1 MGIEFGNAALLF
13 GASLFAV
20 PLIIHLLNRRRY
32 RPKAWAAMDF
42 LLAAYKRTRR
52 RLRLENFLL
61 LLIRCLIIIL
71 LALAMAKPFVS
82 SESAVAA
89 LTTVRRDVVVVL
101 DDSYSMG
108 YQLTPDETC
117 FDFAKKKI
125 SALLGRLDSARG
137 DTVTMILMG
146 NTPEFAVPFHSS
158 PQEALIKLERLR
170 EPALREANFPALVD
184 LLAGEVTAA
193 IQGKKEVYIFTDLQ
207 ARTLGSGIEG
217 GWESTAALLN
227 QAVEAD
233 MQIQFVDV
241 GDPSSYPQ
249 NTVVTQV
256 GTLEPYVTTEVP
268 TTFIA
273 MVQNFSET
281 EIPDC
286 RGTFVLDGEPVES
299 RSVKLRPGSSASV
312 ECTITLHEAGF
323 HHISFR
329 LEADNLP
336 VDDERWY
343 AFDARHTVRVLLV
356 DGRYRDDP
364 LERATGELM
373 WVINPARIDGS
384 RDRGTVFEPEVM
396 DFKIFNAGRT
406 EINRYDCI
414 ILADVEGLSTEM
426 TGALIDYTRSGGSL
440 VFFMGEEVDLAAW
453 NQRLLSGD
461 GPHLLPARLEA
472 VMGDE
477 LGAEAVDYFQLS
489 VADSSHPLF
498 ALFNDP
504 RYRVLLDVPVFR
516 FVRIGDVAEEAR
528 VIARLVDSLDRS
540 YPAVV
545 ENVVGQGR
553 VLFFAFAA
561 DSSWSLIPERP
572 ALFLPMVHN
581 MLYHLTAR
589 DAGLFNLGVGDVLS
603 RSVVD
608 LPETISLLDP
618 SGFREEITEQVER
631 RALGRYVLPLSNR
644 ALDQAGPYYLEV
656 DFSLTGDRVKECYTA
671 NVDPLEGNL
680 KRFDE
685 AQLVSLFP
693 DADLRV
699 VDSALLD
706 EKGYD
711 EDAGKGEFWKPLL
724 ILLLILVGLELMLS
738 WKFGNY
744 Q

>member
-1 MGIEFGNAALLF
+1 VGIEFGNAALLF
-13 GASLFAV
+13 GASLFTV

-32 RPKAWAAMDF
+32 KSKSWAAMDF

-101 DDSYSMG
+101 DDSFSMG

-125 SALLGRLDSARG
+125 GALLGRLDGARG

-146 NTPEFAVPFHSS
+146 STPEFAVPFHSS

-170 EPALREANFPALVD
+170 EPALQEANFPALVD
-184 LLAGEVTAA
+184 LLAGEVSAT

-207 ARTLGSGIEG
+207 ARTLGGGVEG

-227 QAVEAD
+227 QAVEGD

-241 GDPSSYPQ
+241 GEPSSWPA

-256 GTLEPYVTTEVP
+256 GTLEPYVTTETP

-281 EIPDC
+281 EVPDC
-286 RGTFVLDGEPVES
+286 RGTFLLDGEPVES
-299 RSVKLRPGSSASV
+299 RSVKLQPGAMASV
-312 ECTITLHEAGF
+312 ESTITLHEPGF
-323 HHISFR
+323 HHVSFR
-329 LEADNLP
+329 LESDKLP
-336 VDDERWY
+336 IDDERWY

-356 DGRYRDDP
+356 DGRYHDDP

-373 WVINPARIDGS
+373 WVINPARIDGG

-396 DFKIFNAGRT
+396 DFKIFNSGRT
-406 EINRYDCI
+406 EINRYDCV
-414 ILADVEGLSTEM
+414 ILVDVEGISTEM
-426 TGALIDYTRSGGSL
+426 AEALVNYTNSGGSL
-440 VFFMGEEVDLAAW
+440 VLFMGEDVDLAAW
-453 NQRLLSGD
+453 NQRLLSGEE
-461 GPHLLPARLEA
+461 PHLLPARLEA
-472 VMGDE
+472 KIGNE
-477 LGAEAVDYFQLS
+477 LGEESVDYFRLT
-489 VADSSHPLF
+489 VADASHPLF
-498 ALFNDP
+498 ALFSDP

-516 FVRIGDVAEEAR
+516 FVQIGEPAGEIR
-528 VIARLVDSLDRS
+528 VIARLVDSLDRT

-545 ENVVGQGR
+545 EKAVGQGR
-553 VLFFAFAA
+553 VLFFAFSA

-589 DAGLFNLGVGDVLS
+589 DTGLYNLGVGDVLS

-608 LPETISLLDP
+608 LPEKITLLDP
-618 SGFREEITEQVER
+618 SGFREEITEQVEQ
-631 RALGRYVLPLSNR
+631 RAFGRYVLPLSNR
-644 ALDQAGPYYLEV
+644 PLEQAGPYHLEV
-656 DFSLTGDRVKECYTA
+656 DFSLTGERVKECYSA

-693 DADLRV
+693 DAGLRV
-699 VDSALLD
+699 VDSAVLD